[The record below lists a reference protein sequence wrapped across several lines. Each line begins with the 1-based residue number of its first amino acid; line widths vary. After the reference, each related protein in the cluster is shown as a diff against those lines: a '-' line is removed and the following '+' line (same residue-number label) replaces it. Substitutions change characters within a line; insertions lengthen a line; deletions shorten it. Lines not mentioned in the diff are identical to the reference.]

1 MKLQIHNI
9 NEGREISRK
18 INIDDYYFAEDVC
31 EWLEI
36 EDPIEVL
43 ALLDHGQKAELMVQ
57 SENTDKKE
65 KLTLVNFSGLL
76 LILFH
81 SPTLQGH
88 NFRQWVTN
96 EVLPKIIL
104 DDDFPTKFIN
114 KKNDHHL
121 IGLFLGSFV
130 NRIHPLD
137 IPEYAKKIL
146 SEVPV
151 KKSLESDYPLP

>member
-1 MKLQIHNI
+1 MKLQIYNI

-88 NFRQWVTN
+88 NFRQ
-96 EVLPKIIL
+96 
-104 DDDFPTKFIN
+104 
-114 KKNDHHL
+114 
-121 IGLFLGSFV
+121 
-130 NRIHPLD
+130 
-137 IPEYAKKIL
+137 
-146 SEVPV
+146 
-151 KKSLESDYPLP
+151 